1 MTTPSA
7 STPRLDITYCRRCR
21 FLPRA
26 AWIAQELLT
35 TFAEELGEVALI
47 PGESGVFEVRL
58 DGEML
63 FERAVVGRFPD
74 PKELKQLI
82 RDRIAPEKSLGHSD
96 V

>member
-1 MTTPSA
+1 V
-7 STPRLDITYCRRCR
+7 STPRLAITYCRRCR

-26 AWIAQELLT
+26 TWIAQELLT
-35 TFAEELGEVALI
+35 TFAEELAEVALI

-58 DGEML
+58 DGDML
-63 FERAVVGRFPD
+63 FDRAVVGRFPD

-96 V
+96 VER

>member
-1 MTTPSA
+1 M
-7 STPRLDITYCRRCR
+7 STPRLAITYCRRCR

-35 TFAEELGEVALI
+35 TFAEELAEVALV

-63 FERAVVGRFPD
+63 FDRAVVGRFPD

-82 RDRIAPEKSLGHSD
+82 RDRVAPEKSLGHSD
-96 V
+96 IQR

>member
-1 MTTPSA
+1 M
-7 STPRLDITYCRRCR
+7 STPRLAITYCRRCR

-35 TFAEELGEVALI
+35 TFAEELAEVALI

-63 FERAVVGRFPD
+63 FDRAVVGRFPD

-96 V
+96 VDA

>member
-1 MTTPSA
+1 V
-7 STPRLDITYCRRCR
+7 STPRLCITYCRRCR

-35 TFAEELGEVALI
+35 TFADELGEVALI

-58 DGEML
+58 NGDML
-63 FERAVVGRFPD
+63 FDRAVVGRFPD

-82 RDRIAPEKSLGHSD
+82 RDRIAPDKSLGHSD
-96 V
+96 VER

>member
-1 MTTPSA
+1 MT
-7 STPRLDITYCRRCR
+7 TPRLDITYCRRCR

-35 TFAEELGEVALI
+35 TFADELGEVALI

-58 DGEML
+58 EGDML
-63 FERAVVGRFPD
+63 FDRAVVGRFPD

-82 RDRIAPEKSLGHSD
+82 RDRIAPERSLGHSD

>member
-1 MTTPSA
+1 MTAPTP
-7 STPRLDITYCRRCR
+7 STPRLAITYCRRCR
-21 FLPRA
+21 FLGRA

-35 TFAEELGEVALI
+35 TFSEELGEVALI
-47 PGESGVFEVRL
+47 PGESGVFQVRL

-63 FERAVVGRFPD
+63 CDRAVLGRFPD

-96 V
+96 A